1 MTRSLKTLRLIGLL
15 ASSVVFGL
23 TLSHVLESPGNRA
36 LDGAAWLSVQHTFY
50 GGFAIVGGVA
60 EVIGFAATTTDAVIS
75 PSPASRRAC
84 TGLSRAVPARHIL
97 SYFFGNRPVNT
108 KVAGSTAETLPADWS
123 SYRDTWE
130 TAHAVS
136 AILSAF
142 ALLVFSSRRSGRPQP
157 TRRNRK
163 PQRRRAGRKRCRAP
177 TRWRH
182 TRQSS

>member
-75 PSPASRRAC
+75 RRRPRAALAPALAALC
-84 TGLSRAVPARHIL
+84 PLGTLL
-97 SYFFGNRPVNT
+97 SYFFGNRPLNT
-108 KVAGSTAETLPADWS
+108 KVARLDGGNA
-123 SYRDTWE
+123 
-130 TAHAVS
+130 
-136 AILSAF
+136 
-142 ALLVFSSRRSGRPQP
+142 SRRLVVLPGHLGDRP
-157 TRRNRK
+157 RRLGDSERVCLARPFRRDALAARSRHAGIANRRGAAQAEK
-163 PQRRRAGRKRCRAP
+163 M
-177 TRWRH
+177 
-182 TRQSS
+182 

>member
-75 PSPASRRAC
+75 
-84 TGLSRAVPARHIL
+84 
-97 SYFFGNRPVNT
+97 
-108 KVAGSTAETLPADWS
+108 
-123 SYRDTWE
+123 
-130 TAHAVS
+130 
-136 AILSAF
+136 
-142 ALLVFSSRRSGRPQP
+142 
-157 TRRNRK
+157 
-163 PQRRRAGRKRCRAP
+163 RRRLAPRLHRPWPRCAC
-177 TRWRH
+177 WAH
-182 TRQSS
+182 S